1 MAYIETNT
9 LKQGLILFGTIC
21 DPNGRPFPLYHVQSH
36 LPCKPFNAPR
46 IWLRCDVFLPY
57 WRCVFFTSCYSETFD
72 LWEILYVRVFP
83 SLILLVISWNFGI
96 GKTVQL
102 LVIPFVQMNFLFIQ
116 ILRLPAVNSPV
127 FCSRISHRRQSLWMV
142 EMLSFSG
149 MMIRMTRTCGSLV
162 CHVALWFEY

>member
-1 MAYIETNT
+1 MPMAYIETNT

-102 LVIPFVQMNFLFIQ
+102 LVIPLKMNMLNPKMQVLFRWISFLY
-116 ILRLPAVNSPV
+116 R
-127 FCSRISHRRQSLWMV
+127 
-142 EMLSFSG
+142 FSG
-149 MMIRMTRTCGSLV
+149 FQPLILQFFAAESAIGGSPSG
-162 CHVALWFEY
+162 W